1 MDNFGLIL
9 ILVLV
14 VLIFISAFFSGSE
27 TSITAINQIKLDSA
41 AESGQKSAKRVNSL
55 RNKINEVLGVILIGN
70 NLVNISASA
79 LLTYFVIKEFG
90 DEYVWVGTLIL
101 TVLVIIFAEIAP
113 KNFAAK
119 KPEAIAYP
127 ASIILEFLTNYF
139 GWLSRILNF
148 FSSWITG
155 VKGGEN
161 YFAQNLNRQELKSV
175 LDKDTE
181 QVDKEEMEAMRSL
194 LDLKDLSVQDILIP
208 MNQVIKL
215 NLDDID
221 SFDNDE
227 RNRFYPV
234 YKGNESEIIGFIHA
248 KEIEELENF
257 RNDLTDFLIEPYY
270 VPESTQ
276 LFAQLKNFQKN
287 GTEVALV
294 VDEYGE
300 VTGLITFE
308 DLIELIVGQFNDEE
322 LEEEYEIVDE
332 FTVVA
337 DGSTIIRELN
347 KKLEWD
353 LPEEGAKTLNGLV
366 IDHLNQIPTNN
377 VCIELEGYKLE
388 THKIE
393 SNKVKEV
400 KVSKIPN
407 Q

>member
-1 MDNFGLIL
+1 MDNFGLVL
-9 ILVLV
+9 ILVLII
-14 VLIFISAFFSGSE
+14 LIFVSAFFSGSE

-41 AESGQKSAKRVNSL
+41 AESGQKAARRVNSL

-101 TVLVIIFAEIAP
+101 TILVIIFAEIAP

>member
-1 MDNFGLIL
+1 MDNFGLVL
-9 ILVLV
+9 ILVLIA
-14 VLIFISAFFSGSE
+14 LIFISAFFSGSE

-55 RNKINEVLGVILIGN
+55 RNKMNEVLGVILIGN
-70 NLVNISASA
+70 HLVNISASA
-79 LLTYFVIKEFG
+79 LLTYFVITEFG
-90 DEYVWVGTLIL
+90 DEYVWVATLIL
-101 TVLVIIFAEIAP
+101 TILVIIFAEIAP

-175 LDKDTE
+175 LDKETE
-181 QVDKEEMEAMRSL
+181 QVDKEEMEAMKSL
-194 LDLKDLSVQDILIP
+194 LDLKELSVQDILIP

-215 NLDDID
+215 NLNNID
-221 SFDNDE
+221 SFDNEE

-234 YKGNESEIIGFIHA
+234 YEEKESEIIRLIHA

-257 RNDLTDFLIEPYY
+257 RNDLSDFLIEPYY

-287 GTEVALV
+287 GSEVALV

-300 VTGLITFE
+300 MTGLITLE
-308 DLIELIVGQFNDEE
+308 DLIELIVGQFNTVESEE
-322 LEEEYEIVDE
+322 DYEIVDE
-332 FTVVA
+332 FTVIA
-337 DGSTIIRELN
+337 EGSTIIRELN

-353 LPEEGAKTLNGLV
+353 LPEEGAKTLNGLI

-377 VCIELEGYKLE
+377 VCIELHDYKLE
-388 THKIE
+388 TNKIE

-400 KVSKIPN
+400 KISKKTG
-407 Q
+407 

>member
-1 MDNFGLIL
+1 MDNFGLVL
-9 ILVLV
+9 ILVLIA
-14 VLIFISAFFSGSE
+14 LIFISAFFSGSE

-55 RNKINEVLGVILIGN
+55 RNKMNEVLGVILIGN

-79 LLTYFVIKEFG
+79 LLTYFVITEFG
-90 DEYVWVGTLIL
+90 DEYVWIATLIL
-101 TVLVIIFAEIAP
+101 TILVIIFAEIAP

-175 LDKDTE
+175 LDKETE
-181 QVDKEEMEAMRSL
+181 QVDKEEMEAMKSL
-194 LDLKDLSVQDILIP
+194 LDLKELSVQDILIP

-215 NLDDID
+215 NLNNID
-221 SFDNDE
+221 SFDNEE

-234 YKGNESEIIGFIHA
+234 YEEKESEIIGFIHA

-287 GTEVALV
+287 GSEVALV

-300 VTGLITFE
+300 MTGLITLE
-308 DLIELIVGQFNDEE
+308 DLIELIVGQFNTVESEE
-322 LEEEYEIVDE
+322 DYEIVDE
-332 FTVVA
+332 FTVIA
-337 DGSTIIRELN
+337 EGSTIIRELN

-353 LPEEGAKTLNGLV
+353 LPEEGAKTLNGLI

-377 VCIELEGYKLE
+377 VCIELHDYKLE
-388 THKIE
+388 TNKIE

-400 KVSKIPN
+400 KISKKTG
-407 Q
+407 

>member
-1 MDNFGLIL
+1 MDNFGLVL
-9 ILVLV
+9 ILVLI

-41 AESGQKSAKRVNSL
+41 AEGGKKSAKRVNSL

-119 KPEAIAYP
+119 KPEAVAYP

-161 YFAQNLNRQELKSV
+161 YFAQSLNRQELKSV
-175 LDKDTE
+175 LEKDTE
-181 QVDKEEMEAMRSL
+181 QVDKEEMEAMKSL
-194 LDLKDLSVQDILIP
+194 LDLKELTVQDILIP
-208 MNQVIKL
+208 MDQVKKL
-215 NLDDID
+215 NLNEM
-221 SFDNDE
+221 DNFNNEE

-234 YKGNESEIIGFIHA
+234 YKEDESEILGFIHA

-257 RNDLTDFLIEPYY
+257 RNDLTDFLIETYY

-276 LFAQLKNFQKN
+276 LFAQLKNFQRN
-287 GTEVALV
+287 GSEVALV

-300 VTGLITFE
+300 VTGLITLE
-308 DLIELIVGQFNDEE
+308 DLIEQIVGQFNNEE
-322 LEEEYEIVDE
+322 PEDEYEIVDE
-332 FTVVA
+332 DSIIA

-347 KKLEWD
+347 KRMEWD
-353 LPEEGAKTLNGLV
+353 LPEEGAKTLNGLI

-377 VCIELEGYKLE
+377 ICIELEDYKLE

-400 KVSKIPN
+400 KVSKISD

>member
-1 MDNFGLIL
+1 MDDIGIVLI
-9 ILVLV
+9 IVLV

-41 AESGQKSAKRVNSL
+41 AENGEKSAKRVNSL
-55 RNKINEVLGVILIGN
+55 RNKIDEVLGVILIGN

-79 LLTYFVIKEFG
+79 LLTYFVIKRFG
-90 DEYVWVGTLIL
+90 DEYVWVGTLVL
-101 TVLVIIFAEIAP
+101 TVLIIIFAEIAP

-127 ASIILEFLTNYF
+127 ASIVLQFLTNYF

-148 FSSWITG
+148 FSSWLTG

-161 YFAQNLNRQELKSV
+161 YFAKNLNREELKSV

-194 LDLKDLSVQDILIP
+194 LALKELSVQDILIP
-208 MNQVIKL
+208 VNQVITV
-215 NLDDID
+215 NLDDIED
-221 SFDNDE
+221 FENDE

-234 YKGNESEIIGFIHA
+234 RKDESSDIIGFIHS
-248 KEIEELENF
+248 KEIEELEDF
-257 RNDLTDFLIEPYY
+257 KTDLTDFLIEPYY

-287 GTEVALV
+287 GSEVAMV

-300 VTGLITFE
+300 VTGLITLE
-308 DLIELIVGQFNDEE
+308 DLIEQIVGQFNSDE
-322 LEEEYEIVDE
+322 LEEDFEILEDNSVLAE
-332 FTVVA
+332 
-337 DGSTIIRELN
+337 GITIIRELN
-347 KKLEWD
+347 KKMNWN
-353 LPEEGAKTLNGLV
+353 LPEEGPKTLNGLI
-366 IDHLNQIPTNN
+366 IDHLDQIPTNN
-377 VCIELEGYKLE
+377 ICIELPGYKLE
-388 THKIE
+388 TQKIE

-400 KVSKIPN
+400 KVSKISD

>member
-1 MDNFGLIL
+1 MDNFGLVL
-9 ILVLV
+9 ILVLIA
-14 VLIFISAFFSGSE
+14 LIFISAFFSGSE

-55 RNKINEVLGVILIGN
+55 RNKMNEVLGVILIGN

-79 LLTYFVIKEFG
+79 LLTYFVITEFG
-90 DEYVWVGTLIL
+90 DEYVWVATLIL
-101 TVLVIIFAEIAP
+101 TILVIIFAEIAP

-175 LDKDTE
+175 LDKETE
-181 QVDKEEMEAMRSL
+181 QVDKEEMEAMKSL
-194 LDLKDLSVQDILIP
+194 LDLKELSVQDILIP

-215 NLDDID
+215 NLNNID
-221 SFDNDE
+221 SFDNEE

-234 YKGNESEIIGFIHA
+234 YEEKESEIIGFIHA

-287 GTEVALV
+287 GSEVALV

-300 VTGLITFE
+300 MTGLITLE
-308 DLIELIVGQFNDEE
+308 DLIELIVGQFNTVESEE
-322 LEEEYEIVDE
+322 DYEIVDE
-332 FTVVA
+332 FTVIA
-337 DGSTIIRELN
+337 EGSTIIRELN

-353 LPEEGAKTLNGLV
+353 LPEEGAKTLNGLI

-377 VCIELEGYKLE
+377 VCIELHDYKLE
-388 THKIE
+388 TNKIE
-393 SNKVKEV
+393 SNKV
-400 KVSKIPN
+400 
-407 Q
+407 

>member
-1 MDNFGLIL
+1 MDNFGLVL
-9 ILVLV
+9 ILVLIA
-14 VLIFISAFFSGSE
+14 LIFISAFFSGSE
-27 TSITAINQIKLDSA
+27 TSITAINQIKLESA

-55 RNKINEVLGVILIGN
+55 RNKMNEVLGVILIGN

-90 DEYVWVGTLIL
+90 DEYVWAATLVL
-101 TVLVIIFAEIAP
+101 TILVIIFAEIAP

-175 LDKDTE
+175 LDKETE
-181 QVDKEEMEAMRSL
+181 QVDKEEMEAMKSL
-194 LDLKDLSVQDILIP
+194 LDLKELSVQDILIP

-215 NLDDID
+215 NLNDID
-221 SFDNDE
+221 SFDNEE

-234 YKGNESEIIGFIHA
+234 YEEKESEIIGFIHA

-257 RNDLTDFLIEPYY
+257 RNDLTDFLLEPYY

-287 GTEVALV
+287 GSEVALV

-300 VTGLITFE
+300 VTGLITLE
-308 DLIELIVGQFNDEE
+308 DLIELIVGQFNTVESEE
-322 LEEEYEIVDE
+322 DYEVVDE
-332 FTVVA
+332 FTVIA

-377 VCIELEGYKLE
+377 VCIELKDYKLE
-388 THKIE
+388 TNKIE

-400 KVSKIPN
+400 KVSKKTD
-407 Q
+407 

>member
-1 MDNFGLIL
+1 MDNFGLVL
-9 ILVLV
+9 ILVLIA
-14 VLIFISAFFSGSE
+14 LIFISAFFSGSE

-55 RNKINEVLGVILIGN
+55 RNKMNEVLGVILIGN

-79 LLTYFVIKEFG
+79 LLTYFVITEFG
-90 DEYVWVGTLIL
+90 DEYVWAATLIL
-101 TVLVIIFAEIAP
+101 TILVIIFAEIAP

-175 LDKDTE
+175 LDKETE
-181 QVDKEEMEAMRSL
+181 QVDKEEMEAMKSL
-194 LDLKDLSVQDILIP
+194 LDLKELSVQDILIP

-215 NLDDID
+215 NLNNID
-221 SFDNDE
+221 SFDNEE

-234 YKGNESEIIGFIHA
+234 YEEKESEIIGFIHA

-257 RNDLTDFLIEPYY
+257 RNDLSDFLIEPYY

-287 GTEVALV
+287 GSEVALV

-300 VTGLITFE
+300 MTGLITLE
-308 DLIELIVGQFNDEE
+308 DLIELIVGQFNTVESEE
-322 LEEEYEIVDE
+322 DYEIVDE
-332 FTVVA
+332 FTVIA
-337 DGSTIIRELN
+337 EGSTIIRELN

-353 LPEEGAKTLNGLV
+353 LPEEGAKTLNGLI

-377 VCIELEGYKLE
+377 VCIELHDYKLE
-388 THKIE
+388 TNKIE

-400 KVSKIPN
+400 KISKKTG
-407 Q
+407 

>member
-1 MDNFGLIL
+1 MDNFGLVL
-9 ILVLV
+9 ILVLII
-14 VLIFISAFFSGSE
+14 LIFISAFFSGSE

-41 AESGQKSAKRVNSL
+41 AESGQKAARRVNSL

-101 TVLVIIFAEIAP
+101 TILVIIFAEIAP

-276 LFAQLKNFQKN
+276 LFSQLKNFQKN

-300 VTGLITFE
+300 VTGLITLE

-322 LEEEYEIVDE
+322 PEEEYEIIDE
-332 FTVVA
+332 YTVVA

-353 LPEEGAKTLNGLV
+353 LPEEGAKTLNGLI

-377 VCIELEGYKLE
+377 VCIQLEDYKLE

-400 KVSKIPN
+400 KVSKISN

>member
-1 MDNFGLIL
+1 MDNFGLVL
-9 ILVLV
+9 ILVLIA
-14 VLIFISAFFSGSE
+14 LIFISAFFSGSE

-55 RNKINEVLGVILIGN
+55 RNKMNEVLGVILIGN

-79 LLTYFVIKEFG
+79 LLTYFVITEFG
-90 DEYVWVGTLIL
+90 DEYVWVATLIL
-101 TVLVIIFAEIAP
+101 TILVIIFAEIAP

-175 LDKDTE
+175 LDKETE
-181 QVDKEEMEAMRSL
+181 QVDKEEMQAMKSL
-194 LDLKDLSVQDILIP
+194 LDLKELSVQDILIP

-215 NLDDID
+215 NLNNID
-221 SFDNDE
+221 SFDNEE

-234 YKGNESEIIGFIHA
+234 YEEKESEIIGFIHA

-257 RNDLTDFLIEPYY
+257 RNDLSDFLIEPYY

-287 GTEVALV
+287 GSEVALV

-300 VTGLITFE
+300 MTGLITLE
-308 DLIELIVGQFNDEE
+308 DLIELIVGQFNTVESEE
-322 LEEEYEIVDE
+322 DYEIVDE
-332 FTVVA
+332 FTVIA
-337 DGSTIIRELN
+337 EGSTIIRELN

-353 LPEEGAKTLNGLV
+353 LPEEGAKTLNGLI

-377 VCIELEGYKLE
+377 VCIELHDYKLE
-388 THKIE
+388 TNKIE

-400 KVSKIPN
+400 KISKKTG
-407 Q
+407 

>member
-1 MDNFGLIL
+1 MDNIGLVL
-9 ILVLV
+9 ILVLIA
-14 VLIFISAFFSGSE
+14 LIFISAFFSGSE

-55 RNKINEVLGVILIGN
+55 RNKMNEVLGVILIGN

-79 LLTYFVIKEFG
+79 LLTYFVITEFG
-90 DEYVWVGTLIL
+90 DEYVWVATLIL
-101 TVLVIIFAEIAP
+101 TILVIIFAEIAP

-148 FSSWITG
+148 FRSWITG

-175 LDKDTE
+175 LDKETE
-181 QVDKEEMEAMRSL
+181 QVDKEEMEAMKSL
-194 LDLKDLSVQDILIP
+194 LDLKELSVQDILIP

-215 NLDDID
+215 NLNNID
-221 SFDNDE
+221 SFDNEE

-234 YKGNESEIIGFIHA
+234 YEEKESEIIGFIHA

-287 GTEVALV
+287 GSEVALV

-300 VTGLITFE
+300 MTGLITLE
-308 DLIELIVGQFNDEE
+308 DLIELIVGQFNTVESEE
-322 LEEEYEIVDE
+322 DYEIVDE
-332 FTVVA
+332 FTVIA
-337 DGSTIIRELN
+337 EGSTIIRELN

-353 LPEEGAKTLNGLV
+353 LPEEGAKTLNGLI

-377 VCIELEGYKLE
+377 VCIELHDYKLE
-388 THKIE
+388 TNKIE

-400 KVSKIPN
+400 KISKKTG
-407 Q
+407 

>member
-1 MDNFGLIL
+1 MDNFGLVL
-9 ILVLV
+9 ILVLIA
-14 VLIFISAFFSGSE
+14 LIFISAFFSGSE

-55 RNKINEVLGVILIGN
+55 RNKMNEVLGVILIGN

-90 DEYVWVGTLIL
+90 DEYVWVATLIL
-101 TVLVIIFAEIAP
+101 TILVIIFAEIAP

-181 QVDKEEMEAMRSL
+181 QVDKEEMEAMKSL
-194 LDLKDLSVQDILIP
+194 LDLKELSVQDILIP

-221 SFDNDE
+221 SFDNEE

-234 YKGNESEIIGFIHA
+234 YKEEESEIIGFIHA

-257 RNDLTDFLIEPYY
+257 KNDLSDFLIEPYY

-287 GTEVALV
+287 GSEVALV

-300 VTGLITFE
+300 VTGLITLE
-308 DLIELIVGQFNDEE
+308 DLIELIVGQFNSEE
-322 LEEEYEIVDE
+322 SEEEYEIVDE
-332 FTVVA
+332 NSIIA

-347 KKLEWD
+347 KRMEWD
-353 LPEEGAKTLNGLV
+353 LPEKGAKTLNGLI

-377 VCIELEGYKLE
+377 VCIELDLFKLE
-388 THKIE
+388 TFKIE
-393 SNKVKEV
+393 SNKV
-400 KVSKIPN
+400 SKLKITKTN
-407 Q
+407 

>member
-1 MDNFGLIL
+1 MDNIGLVL
-9 ILVLV
+9 ILVLIA
-14 VLIFISAFFSGSE
+14 LIFISAFFSGSE

-55 RNKINEVLGVILIGN
+55 RNKMNEVLGVILIGN

-79 LLTYFVIKEFG
+79 LLTYFVITEFG
-90 DEYVWVGTLIL
+90 DEYVWVATLIL
-101 TVLVIIFAEIAP
+101 TILVIIFAEIAP

-175 LDKDTE
+175 LDKETE
-181 QVDKEEMEAMRSL
+181 QVDKEEMEAMKSL
-194 LDLKDLSVQDILIP
+194 LDLKELSVQDILIP

-215 NLDDID
+215 NLNNID
-221 SFDNDE
+221 SFDNEE

-234 YKGNESEIIGFIHA
+234 YEEKESEIIGFIHA

-257 RNDLTDFLIEPYY
+257 RNDLTDFLLEPYY

-287 GTEVALV
+287 GSEVALV

-300 VTGLITFE
+300 MTGLITLE
-308 DLIELIVGQFNDEE
+308 DLIELIVGQLNTVESEE
-322 LEEEYEIVDE
+322 DYEIVDE
-332 FTVVA
+332 FTVIA
-337 DGSTIIRELN
+337 EGSTIIRELN

-353 LPEEGAKTLNGLV
+353 LPEEGAKTLNGLI

-377 VCIELEGYKLE
+377 VCIELHDYKLE
-388 THKIE
+388 TNKIE

-400 KVSKIPN
+400 KISKKTG
-407 Q
+407 

>member
-1 MDNFGLIL
+1 MDNFGLVL
-9 ILVLV
+9 ILVLI

-41 AESGQKSAKRVNSL
+41 AENGQKSAKRVNSL

-101 TVLVIIFAEIAP
+101 TILVIIFAEIAP

-175 LDKDTE
+175 LEKDTE
-181 QVDKEEMEAMRSL
+181 QVDKEEMEAMKSL
-194 LDLKDLSVQDILIP
+194 LDLKELSVQDILIP
-208 MNQVIKL
+208 MDHVKKL
-215 NLDDID
+215 DLNDID
-221 SFDNDE
+221 NFNNEE

-234 YKGNESEIIGFIHA
+234 YKENESEILGFIHA

-287 GTEVALV
+287 GSEVALV

-300 VTGLITFE
+300 VTGLITLE
-308 DLIELIVGQFNDEE
+308 DLIEQIVGQFNNEE
-322 LEEEYEIVDE
+322 SEDEYEIVDE
-332 FTVVA
+332 DSIIA
-337 DGSTIIRELN
+337 NGSTIIRELN
-347 KKLEWD
+347 KRMEWD
-353 LPEEGAKTLNGLV
+353 LPEEGAKTLNGLI

-377 VCIELEGYKLE
+377 VCIELDSFKLE
-388 THKIE
+388 TFKIE
-393 SNKVKEV
+393 SNKVSKL
-400 KVSKIPN
+400 KVTKTN
-407 Q
+407 

>member
-1 MDNFGLIL
+1 MDNFGLVL
-9 ILVLV
+9 ILVLII
-14 VLIFISAFFSGSE
+14 LIFISAFFSGSE

-41 AESGQKSAKRVNSL
+41 AESGQKAARRVNSL

-101 TVLVIIFAEIAP
+101 TILVIIFAEIAP

-194 LDLKDLSVQDILIP
+194 LDLKDLCVQDILIP

-215 NLDDID
+215 NIDDID

-234 YKGNESEIIGFIHA
+234 YKGNESEIIGFIHS

-300 VTGLITFE
+300 VTGLITLE

-322 LEEEYEIVDE
+322 PEEEFEIIDE
-332 FTVVA
+332 YTVVA

-353 LPEEGAKTLNGLV
+353 LPEEGAKTLNGLI

-377 VCIELEGYKLE
+377 VCIEIDSFKLE
-388 THKIE
+388 TFKIE
-393 SNKVKEV
+393 MNKVVKL
-400 KVSKIPN
+400 KVSKN
-407 Q
+407 N

>member
-1 MDNFGLIL
+1 MDNFGLVL
-9 ILVLV
+9 ILVLII
-14 VLIFISAFFSGSE
+14 LIFISAFFSGSE

-41 AESGQKSAKRVNSL
+41 AESGQKAARRVNSL

-101 TVLVIIFAEIAP
+101 TILVIIFAEIAP

-221 SFDNDE
+221 SFDNEE

-300 VTGLITFE
+300 VTGLITLE

-322 LEEEYEIVDE
+322 PEEEYEIIDE
-332 FTVVA
+332 YTVVA

-353 LPEEGAKTLNGLV
+353 LPEEGAKTLNGLI

-377 VCIELEGYKLE
+377 VCIQLEDYKLE

-400 KVSKIPN
+400 KISKMLN

>member
-1 MDNFGLIL
+1 MDNFGLVL
-9 ILVLV
+9 ILVLI

-41 AESGQKSAKRVNSL
+41 AENGQKSAKRVNSL

-79 LLTYFVIKEFG
+79 LLTYYVIKEFG

-101 TVLVIIFAEIAP
+101 TILVIIFAEIAP

-175 LDKDTE
+175 LEKDTE
-181 QVDKEEMEAMRSL
+181 QVDKEEMEAMKSL
-194 LDLKDLSVQDILIP
+194 LDLKELSVQDILIP
-208 MNQVIKL
+208 MDQVKKL
-215 NLDDID
+215 DLNDID
-221 SFDNDE
+221 NFNNEE

-234 YKGNESEIIGFIHA
+234 YKENESEILGFIHA

-287 GTEVALV
+287 GSEVALV

-300 VTGLITFE
+300 VTGLITLE
-308 DLIELIVGQFNDEE
+308 DLIEQIVGQFNNEE
-322 LEEEYEIVDE
+322 SEDEYEIVDE
-332 FTVVA
+332 DSIIA
-337 DGSTIIRELN
+337 NGSTIIRELN
-347 KKLEWD
+347 KRMEWD
-353 LPEEGAKTLNGLV
+353 LPEEGAKTLNGLI

-377 VCIELEGYKLE
+377 VCIELDSFKLE
-388 THKIE
+388 TFKIE
-393 SNKVKEV
+393 SNKVSKL
-400 KVSKIPN
+400 KVTKTN
-407 Q
+407 

>member
-1 MDNFGLIL
+1 MDNFGLVL
-9 ILVLV
+9 ILVLII
-14 VLIFISAFFSGSE
+14 LIFISAFFSGSE

-41 AESGQKSAKRVNSL
+41 AESGQKAARRVNSL

-101 TVLVIIFAEIAP
+101 TILVIIFAEIAP

-215 NLDDID
+215 NLEDID

-300 VTGLITFE
+300 VAGLITLE

-322 LEEEYEIVDE
+322 PEEEYEIIDE
-332 FTVVA
+332 YTVVA

-353 LPEEGAKTLNGLV
+353 LPEEGAKTLNGLI

-377 VCIELEGYKLE
+377 VCIQLEDYKLE

-400 KVSKIPN
+400 KVSKISN

>member
-181 QVDKEEMEAMRSL
+181 HADKEEMEAMRSL

-221 SFDNDE
+221 NFDNDE

-400 KVSKIPN
+400 KVSKTPN

>member
-1 MDNFGLIL
+1 MDDIGIVLI
-9 ILVLV
+9 IVLV

-41 AESGQKSAKRVNSL
+41 AENGEKSAKRVNSL
-55 RNKINEVLGVILIGN
+55 RNKIDEVLGVILIGN

-79 LLTYFVIKEFG
+79 LLTYFVIKRFG
-90 DEYVWVGTLIL
+90 DEYVWVGTLVL
-101 TVLVIIFAEIAP
+101 TVLIIIFAEIAP

-127 ASIILEFLTNYF
+127 ASIVLQFLTNYF

-148 FSSWITG
+148 FSSWLTG

-161 YFAQNLNRQELKSV
+161 YFAKNLNREELKSV

-194 LDLKDLSVQDILIP
+194 LALKELSVQDILIP
-208 MNQVIKL
+208 VNQVITV
-215 NLDDID
+215 NLDDIED
-221 SFDNDE
+221 FENDE

-234 YKGNESEIIGFIHA
+234 HKDESSDIIGFIHS
-248 KEIEELENF
+248 KEIEELEDF
-257 RNDLTDFLIEPYY
+257 KTDLTDFLIEPYY

-287 GTEVALV
+287 GSEVAMV

-300 VTGLITFE
+300 VTGLITLE
-308 DLIELIVGQFNDEE
+308 DLIEQIVGQFNSDE
-322 LEEEYEIVDE
+322 LEEDFEILEDNSVLAE
-332 FTVVA
+332 
-337 DGSTIIRELN
+337 GITIIRELN
-347 KKLEWD
+347 KKMNWN
-353 LPEEGAKTLNGLV
+353 LPEEGPKTLNGLI
-366 IDHLNQIPTNN
+366 IDHLDQIPTNN
-377 VCIELEGYKLE
+377 ICIELPGYKLE
-388 THKIE
+388 TQKIE

-400 KVSKIPN
+400 KVSKISD

>member
-1 MDNFGLIL
+1 M
-9 ILVLV
+9 
-14 VLIFISAFFSGSE
+14 LIFISAFFSGSE

-41 AESGQKSAKRVNSL
+41 AENGQKSAKRVNAL
-55 RNKINEVLGVILIGN
+55 RNKIDEVLGVILIGN

-79 LLTYFVIKEFG
+79 LLTYFVIKRFG
-90 DEYVWVGTLIL
+90 DEYVWVGTLLL

-127 ASIILEFLTNYF
+127 ASIVLQFLTKYF

-161 YFAQNLNRQELKSV
+161 YFAKSLNREELKSV

-194 LDLKDLSVQDILIP
+194 LALKELSVQDILIP
-208 MNQVIKL
+208 INQVITL
-215 NLDDID
+215 NLSDIED
-221 SFDNDE
+221 FENYE

-234 YKGNESEIIGFIHA
+234 YKDENSDIVGFIHS
-248 KEIEELENF
+248 KEIEELGDF
-257 RNDLTDFLIEPYY
+257 RTDLTDFLIEPYY

-287 GTEVALV
+287 GSEVALV

-300 VTGLITFE
+300 VTGLVTLE
-308 DLIELIVGQFNDEE
+308 DLIEQIVGQFNPDE
-322 LEEEYEIVDE
+322 LEEDYEIIDDSSVLAE
-332 FTVVA
+332 
-337 DGSTIIRELN
+337 GSTIIRELN
-347 KKLEWD
+347 KRLEWD
-353 LPEEGAKTLNGLV
+353 LPEEGAKTLNGLI
-366 IDHLNQIPTNN
+366 IDHLDQLPTNN
-377 VCIELEGYKLE
+377 VCIELAGYKLE
-388 THKIE
+388 TQKIE

-400 KVSKIPN
+400 KVSKISD

>member
-1 MDNFGLIL
+1 MDNFGLVL
-9 ILVLV
+9 ILVLII
-14 VLIFISAFFSGSE
+14 LIFISAFFSGSE

-41 AESGQKSAKRVNSL
+41 AESGQKAARRVNSL

-101 TVLVIIFAEIAP
+101 TILVIIFAEIAP

-300 VTGLITFE
+300 VTGLITLE

-322 LEEEYEIVDE
+322 PEEEYEIIDE
-332 FTVVA
+332 YTVVA

-353 LPEEGAKTLNGLV
+353 LPEEGAKTLNGLI

-377 VCIELEGYKLE
+377 VCIQLENYKLE

-400 KVSKIPN
+400 KVSKISN

>member
-1 MDNFGLIL
+1 MDNIGLVL
-9 ILVLV
+9 ILVLIA
-14 VLIFISAFFSGSE
+14 LIFISAFFSGSE

-55 RNKINEVLGVILIGN
+55 RNKMNEVLGVILIGN

-79 LLTYFVIKEFG
+79 LLTYFVITEFG
-90 DEYVWVGTLIL
+90 DEYVWVATLIL
-101 TVLVIIFAEIAP
+101 TILVIIFAEIAP

-175 LDKDTE
+175 LDKETE
-181 QVDKEEMEAMRSL
+181 QVDKEEMEAMKSL
-194 LDLKDLSVQDILIP
+194 LDLKELSVQDILIP

-215 NLDDID
+215 NLNNID
-221 SFDNDE
+221 SFDNEE

-234 YKGNESEIIGFIHA
+234 YEEKESEIIGFIHA

-287 GTEVALV
+287 GSEVALV

-300 VTGLITFE
+300 MTGLITLE
-308 DLIELIVGQFNDEE
+308 DLIELIVGQFNTVESEE
-322 LEEEYEIVDE
+322 DYEIIDE
-332 FTVVA
+332 FTVIA
-337 DGSTIIRELN
+337 EGSTIIRELN

-353 LPEEGAKTLNGLV
+353 LPEEGAKTLNGLI

-377 VCIELEGYKLE
+377 VCIELHDYKLE
-388 THKIE
+388 TNKIE

-400 KVSKIPN
+400 KISKKTG
-407 Q
+407 

>member
-1 MDNFGLIL
+1 MDNIGLVL
-9 ILVLV
+9 ILVLIA
-14 VLIFISAFFSGSE
+14 LIFISAFFSGSE

-55 RNKINEVLGVILIGN
+55 RNKMNEVLGVILIGN

-79 LLTYFVIKEFG
+79 LLTYFVITEFG
-90 DEYVWVGTLIL
+90 DEYVWVATLIL
-101 TVLVIIFAEIAP
+101 TILVIIFAEIAP

-175 LDKDTE
+175 LDKETE
-181 QVDKEEMEAMRSL
+181 QVDKEEMEAMKSL
-194 LDLKDLSVQDILIP
+194 LDLKELSVQDILIP

-215 NLDDID
+215 NLNNID
-221 SFDNDE
+221 SFDNEE

-234 YKGNESEIIGFIHA
+234 YEEKESEIIGFIHA

-287 GTEVALV
+287 GSEVALV

-300 VTGLITFE
+300 MTGLITLE
-308 DLIELIVGQFNDEE
+308 DLIELIVGQFNTVESEE
-322 LEEEYEIVDE
+322 DYEIVDE
-332 FTVVA
+332 FTVIA
-337 DGSTIIRELN
+337 EGSTIIRELN

-353 LPEEGAKTLNGLV
+353 LPEEGAKTLNGLI

-377 VCIELEGYKLE
+377 VCIELHDYKLE
-388 THKIE
+388 TNKIE

-400 KVSKIPN
+400 KISKKTG
-407 Q
+407 

>member
-1 MDNFGLIL
+1 MDNFGLVL
-9 ILVLV
+9 ILVLIA
-14 VLIFISAFFSGSE
+14 LIFISAFFSGSE

-55 RNKINEVLGVILIGN
+55 RNKMNEVLGVILIGN

-79 LLTYFVIKEFG
+79 LLTYFVITEFG
-90 DEYVWVGTLIL
+90 DEYVWVATLIL
-101 TVLVIIFAEIAP
+101 TILVIIFAEIAP

-175 LDKDTE
+175 LDKETE
-181 QVDKEEMEAMRSL
+181 QVDKEEMEAMKSL
-194 LDLKDLSVQDILIP
+194 LDLKELSVQDILIP

-215 NLDDID
+215 NLNNID
-221 SFDNDE
+221 SFDNEE

-234 YKGNESEIIGFIHA
+234 YEEKESEIIGFIHA

-300 VTGLITFE
+300 VTGLITLD

-322 LEEEYEIVDE
+322 LEEEYEVIDE
-332 FTVVA
+332 FTVIA

-347 KKLEWD
+347 KKLDWD
-353 LPEEGAKTLNGLV
+353 LPEDGAKTLNGLI

-377 VCIELEGYKLE
+377 ICIQLDSFKLE
-388 THKIE
+388 TFKIE
-393 SNKVKEV
+393 SNKVIQLKI
-400 KVSKIPN
+400 SKTV
-407 Q
+407 

>member
-1 MDNFGLIL
+1 MDNIGIVLI
-9 ILVLV
+9 IVLV

-41 AESGQKSAKRVNSL
+41 AENGQKSAKRVNAL
-55 RNKINEVLGVILIGN
+55 RNKIDEVLGVILIGN

-79 LLTYFVIKEFG
+79 LLTYFVIKRFG
-90 DEYVWVGTLIL
+90 DEYVWVGTLLL

-127 ASIILEFLTNYF
+127 ASIVLQFLTKYF

-161 YFAQNLNRQELKSV
+161 YFAKSLNREELKSV

-194 LDLKDLSVQDILIP
+194 LALKELSVQDILIP
-208 MNQVIKL
+208 INQVITL
-215 NLDDID
+215 NLSDIED
-221 SFDNDE
+221 FENYE

-234 YKGNESEIIGFIHA
+234 YKDENSDIVGFIHS
-248 KEIEELENF
+248 KEIEELGDF
-257 RNDLTDFLIEPYY
+257 RTDLTDFLIEPYY

-287 GTEVALV
+287 GSEVALV

-300 VTGLITFE
+300 VTGLVTLE
-308 DLIELIVGQFNDEE
+308 DLIEQIVGQFNPDE
-322 LEEEYEIVDE
+322 LEEDYEIIDDSSVLAE
-332 FTVVA
+332 
-337 DGSTIIRELN
+337 GSTIIRELN
-347 KKLEWD
+347 KRLEWD
-353 LPEEGAKTLNGLV
+353 LPEEGAKTLNGLI
-366 IDHLNQIPTNN
+366 IDHLDQLPTNN
-377 VCIELEGYKLE
+377 VCIELAGYKLE
-388 THKIE
+388 TQNIE

-400 KVSKIPN
+400 KVSKISD

>member
-1 MDNFGLIL
+1 MDNFGLVL
-9 ILVLV
+9 ILVLIA
-14 VLIFISAFFSGSE
+14 LIFISAFFSGSE

-55 RNKINEVLGVILIGN
+55 RNKMNEVLGVILIGN

-79 LLTYFVIKEFG
+79 LLTYFVITEFG
-90 DEYVWVGTLIL
+90 DEYVWVATLIL
-101 TVLVIIFAEIAP
+101 TILVIIFAEIAP

-175 LDKDTE
+175 LDKETE
-181 QVDKEEMEAMRSL
+181 QVDKEEMEAMKSL
-194 LDLKDLSVQDILIP
+194 LDLKELSVQDILIP

-215 NLDDID
+215 NLNNID
-221 SFDNDE
+221 SFDNEE

-234 YKGNESEIIGFIHA
+234 YEEKESEIIGFIHA

-287 GTEVALV
+287 GSEVALV

-300 VTGLITFE
+300 MTGLITLE
-308 DLIELIVGQFNDEE
+308 DLIELIVGQFNTVESEE
-322 LEEEYEIVDE
+322 DYEIVDE
-332 FTVVA
+332 FTVIA
-337 DGSTIIRELN
+337 EGSTIIRELN

-353 LPEEGAKTLNGLV
+353 LPEEGAKTLNGLI

-377 VCIELEGYKLE
+377 VCIELHDYKLE
-388 THKIE
+388 TNKIE

-400 KVSKIPN
+400 KISKKTG
-407 Q
+407 